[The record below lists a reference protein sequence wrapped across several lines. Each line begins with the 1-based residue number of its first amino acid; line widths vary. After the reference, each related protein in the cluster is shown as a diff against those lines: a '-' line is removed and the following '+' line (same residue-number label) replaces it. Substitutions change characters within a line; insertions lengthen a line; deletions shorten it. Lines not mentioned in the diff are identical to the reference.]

1 MCKINERNTKG
12 ETPLHLAARLDLEQI
27 VEFLLAEGADV
38 HVTVRGTNLIALNL
52 AVQYNKM
59 KT

>member
-12 ETPLHLAARLDLEQI
+12 ETALHLAAKLDLEQI

-38 HVTVRGTNLIALNL
+38 HVTVRGTNLNALNL
-52 AVQYNKM
+52 AVQFNKL

>member
-12 ETPLHLAARLDLEQI
+12 ETAHLAAKLDLEQI

-38 HVTVRGTNLIALNL
+38 HVTVRGTNLNALNL
-52 AVQYNKM
+52 AVQFNKF
-59 KT
+59 KA

>member
-1 MCKINERNTKG
+1 MCKINERNTNG
-12 ETPLHLAARLDLEQI
+12 ETALHLAAKLDLEQI

-38 HVTVRGTNLIALNL
+38 HVTVRGTNLNALNL
-52 AVQYNKM
+52 AVQFNKL